1 MVGWMDGVQM
11 RKLDRRIAEAYLRK
25 TEAVF
30 DLIWLAGTRIRGVF
44 ARSPGQSYAGRDGVE
59 QAGAGRDPSAVRVG
73 VSGGKNSTCL
83 KP

>member
-11 RKLDRRIAEAYLRK
+11 RELDRRTAEAYLHK

-30 DLIWLAGTRIRGVF
+30 DLIWLAGTRVRRLF
-44 ARSPGQSYAGRDGVE
+44 ARSPGQLHAGRDGAE
-59 QAGAGRDPSAVRVG
+59 PARAGRGPRAG
-73 VSGGKNSTCL
+73 VDASGLKDGTCL